1 MNLQIKM
8 FNSPNFGK
16 LTVYFHLPLGIFF
29 PPTKLKYFL
38 KNICYGLFIKPT
50 NFSYKDV
57 LTMIPV

>member
-1 MNLQIKM
+1 M

-29 PPTKLKYFL
+29 FTKLKYFL
-38 KNICYGLFIKPT
+38 KNECYGLFIKPT
-50 NFSYKDV
+50 NFSYKAV